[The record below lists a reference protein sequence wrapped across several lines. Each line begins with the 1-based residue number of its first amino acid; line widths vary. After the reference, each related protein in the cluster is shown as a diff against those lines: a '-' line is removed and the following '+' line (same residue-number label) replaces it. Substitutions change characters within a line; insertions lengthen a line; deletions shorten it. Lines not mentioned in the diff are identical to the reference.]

1 VRLAVKN
8 TYLLGAVLLVSILGC
23 AGDEAGISATMNEL
37 ATLVG
42 ELPANPLQGKV
53 ITSAVSPGDSTMSTL
68 YGNDLAARCARTNLK
83 HDYPS
88 GAVLS
93 LVTWSQRED
102 SRWFGGKIPD
112 QVKSV
117 EFVFVGVAGDGR
129 PSYSY
134 QKYEGTPLKRV
145 SAQEGTTLSDRGAY
159 LVSQRA
165 AAMP

>member
-1 VRLAVKN
+1 MHRMPRALGQYQLCLYDAHPRPTVRLAVKN

-93 LVTWSQRED
+93 LE
-102 SRWFGGKIPD
+102 
-112 QVKSV
+112 
-117 EFVFVGVAGDGR
+117 GR
-129 PSYSY
+129 CH
-134 QKYEGTPLKRV
+134 RV
-145 SAQEGTTLSDRGAY
+145 LTSLNPPG
-159 LVSQRA
+159 
-165 AAMP
+165 

>member
-1 VRLAVKN
+1 MKK
-8 TYLLGAVLLVSILGC
+8 TYLPGVVLLVNIFGC
-23 AGDEAGISATMNEL
+23 SGDEARISATMNES

-42 ELPANPLQGKV
+42 ELPANPLQWKV
-53 ITSAVSPGDSTMSTL
+53 ITSAVNPGASTMSTL
-68 YGNDLAARCARTNLK
+68 YGNDLAARYARTK
-83 HDYPS
+83 SEHDYPS

-93 LVTWSQRED
+93 LVAWSQRED
-102 SRWFGGKIPD
+102 SRWFGAKIPD
-112 QVKSV
+112 QVKAV

-145 SAQEGTTLSDRGAY
+145 SAQEGPTLSDRGAY

-165 AAMP
+165 AVMP

>member
-1 VRLAVKN
+1 
-8 TYLLGAVLLVSILGC
+8 
-23 AGDEAGISATMNEL
+23 MNEL

-42 ELPANPLQGKV
+42 ELPAKPLQGKV

-134 QKYEGTPLKRV
+134 QKYQTTRLHRR
-145 SAQEGTTLSDRGAY
+145 SALALGA
-159 LVSQRA
+159 RA
-165 AAMP
+165 ARPLRVGSVGIENDAIGGAFRNLAHVIFDADAQ